1 MSQRGGA
8 NGVGDLFFPCITIF
22 TGKNIFVAHLDF
34 SGQPFFPKHQH
45 KKMPPSTSCQ
55 VSTNA
60 VALFLDM
67 MRGDDASL
75 EKQKYCVTAM
85 QNLAEFS
92 EWSVIHATVTT
103 AGGVGTVVNAM
114 NKHAKDFT
122 IQRDSCKLLEK
133 IATRSDAGVA
143 AVLAAGGLDAVQHAV
158 LTHRYLLDALPLL
171 ELLSSAKQTE
181 VKMKL
186 PCSAKRAQEKSTKN
200 AKEAKEA
207 KEPTKA
213 ALIAQLKQLD
223 EQQLGWVFG
232 EVGSDFHKFNGGLL
246 DALRLFLQSYYM
258 ECDSPLKKLD
268 EHVGKYANCHNNP
281 DEYYA
286 SSSESEPE
294 EEGGEEKDKKGADD
308 AGGST
313 VDDIFGPSDPDD
325 DDSDSEPEPE
335 RKRPKLA

>member
-1 MSQRGGA
+1 
-8 NGVGDLFFPCITIF
+8 
-22 TGKNIFVAHLDF
+22 
-34 SGQPFFPKHQH
+34 
-45 KKMPPSTSCQ
+45 MPPSTSSQ
-55 VSTNA
+55 VSTHA

-75 EKQKYCVTAM
+75 DKQKYCVTAM
-85 QNLAEFS
+85 QNLAGFS
-92 EWSVIHATVTT
+92 EWAVTHAIVTT
-103 AGGVGTVVNAM
+103 AGGVGTAVNAM

-122 IQRDSCKLLEK
+122 IQRGSCKLLEK
-133 IATRSDAGVA
+133 IAARPGAGVA

-186 PCSAKRAQEKSTKN
+186 LRSAKRAQEKSTKN

-246 DALRLFLQSYYM
+246 DAVRLFLQSYYM
-258 ECDSPLKKLD
+258 GCDSPLKKLD
-268 EHVGKYANCHNNP
+268 EHVGKYANYHNNP
-281 DEYYA
+281 DYA
-286 SSSESEPE
+286 SESEPE

-325 DDSDSEPEPE
+325 DDDSDSEPEPE

>member
-1 MSQRGGA
+1 M
-8 NGVGDLFFPCITIF
+8 
-22 TGKNIFVAHLDF
+22 
-34 SGQPFFPKHQH
+34 
-45 KKMPPSTSCQ
+45 
-55 VSTNA
+55 
-60 VALFLDM
+60 
-67 MRGDDASL
+67 
-75 EKQKYCVTAM
+75 
-85 QNLAEFS
+85 
-92 EWSVIHATVTT
+92 
-103 AGGVGTVVNAM
+103 
-114 NKHAKDFT
+114 
-122 IQRDSCKLLEK
+122 LEK

-186 PCSAKRAQEKSTKN
+186 PCSAKRAQEKSTK
-200 AKEAKEA
+200 EANEA

-258 ECDSPLKKLD
+258 GCDSPLKKLD
-268 EHVGKYANCHNNP
+268 KHVGKYANYHNNP
-281 DEYYA
+281 DYA
-286 SSSESEPE
+286 SEPEPE
-294 EEGGEEKDKKGADD
+294 EEGGEEKDKQGADD

-313 VDDIFGPSDPDD
+313 VDGIFGPSDPDDD